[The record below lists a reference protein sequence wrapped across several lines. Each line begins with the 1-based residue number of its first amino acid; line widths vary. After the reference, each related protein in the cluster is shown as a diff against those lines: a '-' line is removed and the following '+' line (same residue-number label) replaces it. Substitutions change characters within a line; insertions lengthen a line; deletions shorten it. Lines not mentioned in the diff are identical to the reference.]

1 MIKPLAS
8 PPTHAHKP
16 RGPKSCISTVAAH
29 TQVVCVRRAGMRGSV
44 RLLLLCLVLVALVEA
59 KNLTQAEQDK
69 KDQQTQSVITMAWGI
84 FGFLSFTTAINVT
97 GMLYERKTGS
107 NKVADG
113 GES

>member
-1 MIKPLAS
+1 
-8 PPTHAHKP
+8 
-16 RGPKSCISTVAAH
+16 
-29 TQVVCVRRAGMRGSV
+29 MRGSV

-113 GES
+113 GEA